1 MQSKDKKFDIK
12 FDTKESQCTE
22 EKISDEEVARKA
34 KLRCMKL
41 LEYSDRTEQQLRR
54 KLKESGF
61 PQNAVDEAILYVKQF
76 HYLDDSRF
84 AGNYVM
90 QQSSRKSVR
99 RMTQE
104 LMQKGV
110 EASCIEDV
118 LEQYRD
124 KEEEA
129 AARVLV
135 KHMQGKDFTQDK
147 VRWGLVRYLTGKGFP
162 YDMSRRLV
170 QDYSSQPMDEFL

>member
-1 MQSKDKKFDIK
+1 MMRN
-12 FDTKESQCTE
+12 KEME
-22 EKISDEEVARKA
+22 EEQRISEQISDEEISRKA

-54 KLKESGF
+54 RLKESGF
-61 PQNAVDEAILYVKQF
+61 PSSAVDDAIAYVKRF

-90 QQSSRKSVR
+90 QQSGKKSVR

-110 EASCIEDV
+110 EVSCIQDA
-118 LEQYRD
+118 LEQCRC

-135 KHMQGKDFTQDK
+135 KHMQGKDLTQEK

-170 QDYSSQPMDEFL
+170 QNYSTISMDEF